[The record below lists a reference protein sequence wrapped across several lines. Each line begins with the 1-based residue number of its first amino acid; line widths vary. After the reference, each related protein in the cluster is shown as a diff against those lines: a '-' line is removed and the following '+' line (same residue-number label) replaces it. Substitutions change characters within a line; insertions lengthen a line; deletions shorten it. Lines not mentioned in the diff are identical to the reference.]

1 MTDSRRNLLTALA
14 LLAFAGNSLLCRF
27 ALAHTRL
34 DAPTF
39 TAVRLA
45 AGAAVLGV
53 LARARRTQPPGRGS
67 WASALALFGY
77 AAGFSFAYEQLDAG
91 TGALLL
97 FGAVQATMIGRGLV
111 AGERLHEVQWLG
123 LLLALGGLVAL
134 VRPGLTAPPAVG
146 AVLMVGAGVSWG
158 VYSLRGRGAGDPLR
172 VTAGNFLR
180 ATPLALALGVAM
192 HAHASWD
199 GEGVLYALTSG
210 ALTSGVGY
218 AVWYAVLPGLPA
230 TRAATLQLAVP
241 VLAAFGGTALLGEL
255 PSARLVASSAA
266 ILGGVALAL
275 ASKRAA

>member
-1 MTDSRRNLLTALA
+1 
-14 LLAFAGNSLLCRF
+14 
-27 ALAHTRL
+27 
-34 DAPTF
+34 
-39 TAVRLA
+39 
-45 AGAAVLGV
+45 
-53 LARARRTQPPGRGS
+53 
-67 WASALALFGY
+67 
-77 AAGFSFAYEQLDAG
+77 
-91 TGALLL
+91 
-97 FGAVQATMIGRGLV
+97 
-111 AGERLHEVQWLG
+111 
-123 LLLALGGLVAL
+123 
-134 VRPGLTAPPAVG
+134 
-146 AVLMVGAGVSWG
+146 
-158 VYSLRGRGAGDPLR
+158 
-172 VTAGNFLR
+172 
-180 ATPLALALGVAM
+180 M